1 MELPIELKTAVE
13 NVINGL
19 KKGDLMK
26 NAENISNRYRNESGE
41 GKRLL
46 TEDDEAA
53 AYSVV
58 RMPATYGAVFTA
70 LNYTLDNAEGCK
82 INSLL
87 DIGAGTGA
95 ATWACD
101 TLIDLES
108 VTCLERESAMR
119 NIGKAI
125 MSEGSEVLQNADWKE
140 FDLIKGDINER
151 ADLVTVSYVLNELSE
166 EERIKAAEKIWN
178 AADKI
183 ALFVEPG
190 TPVGYNNLKRIREH
204 LLAKGAHVVA
214 PCPHE
219 EKCALKGDDW
229 CHFSCRIPRS
239 RLHRQL
245 KNADVPYEDE
255 KFAYLAVSK
264 EEYSR
269 AEMRVLRH
277 PITAKGRITLDI
289 CSKNGIETMDV
300 FKREKDLYK
309 KARKADWGDNI
320 TRE

>member
-70 LNYTLDNAEGCK
+70 LNYTLDNVEGCK

-125 MSEGSEVLQNADWKE
+125 MSEGSEVLKNAVWKE
-140 FDLIKGDINER
+140 FDLIKGDITER

-166 EERIKAAEKIWN
+166 EERIKEI
-178 AADKI
+178 
-183 ALFVEPG
+183 G
-190 TPVGYNNLKRIREH
+190 R
-204 LLAKGAHVVA
+204 AHV
-214 PCPHE
+214 
-219 EKCALKGDDW
+219 
-229 CHFSCRIPRS
+229 
-239 RLHRQL
+239 
-245 KNADVPYEDE
+245 
-255 KFAYLAVSK
+255 
-264 EEYSR
+264 
-269 AEMRVLRH
+269 
-277 PITAKGRITLDI
+277 
-289 CSKNGIETMDV
+289 
-300 FKREKDLYK
+300 
-309 KARKADWGDNI
+309 
-320 TRE
+320 